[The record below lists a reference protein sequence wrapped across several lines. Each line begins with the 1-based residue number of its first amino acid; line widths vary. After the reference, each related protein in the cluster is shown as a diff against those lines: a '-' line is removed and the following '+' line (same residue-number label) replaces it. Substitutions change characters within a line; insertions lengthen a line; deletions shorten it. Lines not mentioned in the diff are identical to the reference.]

1 MLSRSSFGRTAQRA
15 LRTSSRRAFASAA
28 SPSTQYETA
37 EAAGIKVANRE
48 LEGATSLLAVVAKA
62 GSRYEP
68 VPGFSDA
75 LARYAFQV
83 RHLSFDI
90 LNQLGYDG
98 CLHLFYLV
106 YIQTI
111 GFAYHSR
118 GRASR

>member
-1 MLSRSSFGRTAQRA
+1 MLSRSSCGRTAQRA
-15 LRTSSRRAFASAA
+15 LRSSRRAFASAA

-48 LEGATSLLAVVAKA
+48 LGGATSLLAVVSKA

-83 RHLSFDI
+83 RHHSI
-90 LNQLGYDG
+90 LISYQLGG
-98 CLHLFYLV
+98 H
-106 YIQTI
+106 
-111 GFAYHSR
+111 
-118 GRASR
+118 

>member
-15 LRTSSRRAFASAA
+15 LRTQSASSRRAFASAA

-48 LEGATSLLAVVAKA
+48 LGGATSLLAVVAKA

-83 RHLSFDI
+83 CSPLSK
-90 LNQLGYDG
+90 NSHQLGCNR
-98 CLHLFYLV
+98 CL
-106 YIQTI
+106 YICR
-111 GFAYHSR
+111 F
-118 GRASR
+118 

>member
-15 LRTSSRRAFASAA
+15 LRTQSASSRRAFASAA
-28 SPSTQYETA
+28 SPSTLYETA

-83 RHLSFDI
+83 CHPLSNNLESI
-90 LNQLGYDG
+90 EAQSMLIPL
-98 CLHLFYLV
+98 LHLV

-111 GFAYHSR
+111 GFAYHS
-118 GRASR
+118 

>member
-15 LRTSSRRAFASAA
+15 LRTQSASSRRAFASAA
-28 SPSTQYETA
+28 QYETA

-83 RHLSFDI
+83 CHYPRFCINWDDAYICCSSLHTNDRLCVSLARQSF
-90 LNQLGYDG
+90 
-98 CLHLFYLV
+98 
-106 YIQTI
+106 
-111 GFAYHSR
+111 
-118 GRASR
+118 